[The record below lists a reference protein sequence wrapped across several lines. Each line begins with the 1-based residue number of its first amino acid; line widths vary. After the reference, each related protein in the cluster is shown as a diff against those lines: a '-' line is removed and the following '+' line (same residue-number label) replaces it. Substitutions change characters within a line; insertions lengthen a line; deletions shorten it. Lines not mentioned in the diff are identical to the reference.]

1 MSFSDLLNMVQSYA
15 GVDPK
20 APPESTTQDF
30 HNVTQAASHDQVAG
44 GLSEVFRS
52 NQTPPFGEMLS
63 GLFGN
68 SDGQQRAGILGQLIQ
83 SAGPGLAG
91 SVLGQYLPGLAH
103 GNTQI
108 TPEQAQQ
115 VPPEAVQDLA
125 KHAEKNDPSIVDQ
138 ASQFYAQHPQVVQA
152 LGAGALAMI
161 LNHMSKR
168 R

>member
-52 NQTPPFGEMLS
+52 NQTPPFGEML
-63 GLFGN
+63 
-68 SDGQQRAGILGQLIQ
+68 AGILGQLIQ